1 MQSGKQRDLL
11 LEHISMGHLLAVEAS
26 TAHRMRAK
34 MAVHVNI
41 SEILFLLPSHASLSE
56 MDGGQDG
63 R

>member
-1 MQSGKQRDLL
+1 
-11 LEHISMGHLLAVEAS
+11 MGHLLAVEAS

-41 SEILFLLPSHASLSE
+41 GEILFLLPSHALSSE
-56 MDGGQDG
+56 MEGGHDG

>member
-34 MAVHVNI
+34 MAVHVNVN
-41 SEILFLLPSHASLSE
+41 EILFLLPTHSMSAELE
-56 MDGGQDG
+56 GEG